1 MEKKKNQDPD
11 SVFFPLTKKKKS
23 KSFKNLKVECFF
35 WQKKPTHDM
44 LLLTTYFLNN
54 YLKMTNKK

>member
-11 SVFFPLTKKKKS
+11 SVFFPLTKKKS